1 MAKIR
6 ARGII
11 IKQSDYG
18 EGHRMLSIFTEEY
31 GIIKAVSYGV
41 KKSKSKAAASSQ
53 FLCYGDFELYKGE
66 NKDIMTVN
74 SIDTTD
80 GFYPV
85 SEDIKKLS
93 LCVYLADITYSILG
107 MNNPDNRILHLFL
120 NSVYALAYRDEDL
133 SKVKAVYEFKLMCA
147 GGYMPAIHSCVS
159 CGNAD
164 VFAFDLLKGG
174 MVCRECGGKYM
185 VKIDRAMHR
194 AIDYIASCDDKKMLS
209 FTACDNLL
217 EALGRLTEQY
227 ISLQLDHTFQSLD
240 YYKTMLEM

>member
-41 KKSKSKAAASSQ
+41 KKSKSRAAASSQ
-53 FLCYGDFELYKGE
+53 FLCYGDFELYRGD

-74 SIDTTD
+74 SIDTAD

-85 SEDIKKLS
+85 SEDIIKLS

-107 MNNPDNRILHLFL
+107 MNNPDERILHLFM
-120 NSVYALAYRDEDL
+120 NSVYALAYRNE
-133 SKVKAVYEFKLMCA
+133 SVKKIKMVYEFKLMCA
-147 GGYMPAIHSCVS
+147 GGYMPAMHSCVA
-159 CGNAD
+159 CGSNEMS
-164 VFAFDLLKGG
+164 AFDLLKGG
-174 MVCRECGGKYM
+174 MVCGGCGGKYIVQM
-185 VKIDRAMHR
+185 DKTMYRAL
-194 AIDYIASCDDKKMLS
+194 DYIASCDDRKMLS
-209 FTACDNLL
+209 FNAG
-217 EALGRLTEQY
+217 EEIIERIGILTEQY
-227 ISLQLDHTFQSLD
+227 ISLQLDHVFQSLD
-240 YYKTMLEM
+240 YYKAMLCM